1 MSSQTKLI
9 KDIFSLYNTIL
20 ENKEMVEAEDVYD
33 NVEFKNSNLGNPSS
47 DSINTTLLQDVQKA
61 AKTAGVNVTITTAI
75 SGHRPSPRHDSGN
88 AVDISIINGKSVS
101 PSNRADADKLV
112 NALVSM
118 GYTKNVES
126 SNDKAVLTFGF
137 EGHDDHVH
145 VSNKGNTSTPAKSDS
160 ITYKEPVKV
169 DPMVAQV
176 ANSVPKSLGLSEGKV
191 YSKFGERTQ
200 SSYGAIIIPKDSN
213 PRIKSPVSGTIVR
226 GNYNSSCS
234 NQIVIKHSID
244 NKEFYLEYCGIS
256 HPSTTVGDKVNQG
269 SILGSTDS
277 DVQVSLFNSRH
288 NRDYID
294 NYINK
299 NTSKDT
305 EPSIINKKSVN
316 RDNETMISKLLQL
329 PFKPFKNQYDSEGNM
344 IEKRFGSPTSKE
356 QPVDWINRLSPTY
369 KKKVTENIDRIKG
382 LLK

>member
-33 NVEFKNSNLGNPSS
+33 NIEFKNSNLGNPSS
-47 DSINTTLLQDVQKA
+47 DNINTTLLQDVQTA

-126 SNDKAVLTFGF
+126 GDNKSVLTFGVK
-137 EGHDDHVH
+137 GHDDHVH

-169 DPMVAQV
+169 DPIVAQL
-176 ANSVPKSLGLSEGKV
+176 ANSIPKSLGLSEGKV

>member
-1 MSSQTKLI
+1 M
-9 KDIFSLYNTIL
+9 YENVNTLRSTLTDLGYTEKNNELTSGGGVNDVLTDLVSNIL
-20 ENKEMVEAEDVYD
+20 KTYHTNDPSVKVVISAGNDT
-33 NVEFKNSNLGNPSS
+33 FHQNLGSGSS
-47 DSINTTLLQDVQKA
+47 HTKGNAID
-61 AKTAGVNVTITTAI
+61 VTIT
-75 SGHRPSPRHDSGN
+75 PYN
-88 AVDISIINGKSVS
+88 ATTSSSFVKILNDTKSSNGKFSYIDEYTH
-101 PSNRADADKLV
+101 PSAN
-112 NALVSM
+112 ST
-118 GYTKNVES
+118 G
-126 SNDKAVLTFGF
+126 
-137 EGHDDHVH
+137 GHYHLQYDD
-145 VSNKGNTSTPAKSDS
+145 GTTQNTTKSDS

-176 ANSVPKSLGLSEGKV
+176 ANSIPKSLGLSEGKV

>member
-1 MSSQTKLI
+1 
-9 KDIFSLYNTIL
+9 
-20 ENKEMVEAEDVYD
+20 MVEAEDVYD

-176 ANSVPKSLGLSEGKV
+176 ANSIPKSLGLSEGKV

-256 HPSTTVGDKVNQG
+256 HPYTTVGDKVNQG

>member
-33 NVEFKNSNLGNPSS
+33 NVEFKNSNLGNPLS

-176 ANSVPKSLGLSEGKV
+176 ASSIPKSLGLSEGKV